1 VDALEEALAE
11 SREGTILSLEVAA
24 GAKENRFPSGYN
36 PWRKSIGCNV
46 RAPPVGGKANTAVVR
61 LLAAFFSI
69 REERVQILSGGT
81 SHQKRVLLKG
91 LGPPEVLDILAR
103 ARDPR
108 T

>member
-46 RAPPVGGKANTAVVR
+46 RAPPTGGKANAAVVR
-61 LLAAFFSI
+61 LLAGFFSI
-69 REERVQILSGGT
+69 HEERVLILSGST

-103 ARDPR
+103 SGGP
-108 T
+108 